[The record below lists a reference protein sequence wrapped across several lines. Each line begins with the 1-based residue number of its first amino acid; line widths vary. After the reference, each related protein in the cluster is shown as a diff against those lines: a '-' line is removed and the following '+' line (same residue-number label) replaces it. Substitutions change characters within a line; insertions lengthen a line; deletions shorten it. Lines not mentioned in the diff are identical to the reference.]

1 LAAGVR
7 AGYAMKPAGGNIM
20 APVTTAVPIANGRP
34 LPDRVRDAARALGCS
49 IVWTRAIGPH
59 VLLGL
64 GDEEAFARVTPLGGN
79 AFGLAFRVDGETETV
94 PGDASNWEPLL
105 LIDDLSDVVEHAL
118 IAEGALA
125 LEAAGM

>member
-1 LAAGVR
+1 
-7 AGYAMKPAGGNIM
+7 M
-20 APVTTAVPIANGRP
+20 AEGSTAVPIANGRP
-34 LPDRVRDAARALGCS
+34 LADRMRDAARSLGCT

-64 GDEEAFARVTPLGGN
+64 GDGEAFARVTALGGN
-79 AFGLAFRVDGETETV
+79 AFGLAFRCEREKAETATGAYAESKWQ
-94 PGDASNWEPLL
+94 PML

-125 LEAAGM
+125 LEAACM